1 LAATG
6 ESHRIRAEF
15 IPCGAAA
22 ARDSPAERMT
32 SGSAPRNAMVLA
44 AGLGKRMRPITDTLP
59 KPLVSVGGRR
69 LIDYA
74 LDRLAEA
81 GVEHAVVNV
90 HYLADQ
96 IEAAVARRARPRIT
110 VSDER
115 GLLLETGGGV
125 KRALGLLGSAPFF
138 VFNSDSCW
146 IEGSQPNLPAMAA
159 AWDPARMDVL
169 LLVAPMATSIGME
182 GRGDFHMASDGRL
195 RRRAEDETAAYAY
208 AGVAIWKQEMFA
220 DTPEGAWSLNLLF
233 DRASARGRLLGHVL
247 DGTWLHIGTPQALAD
262 AEAAMAASDR

>member
-1 LAATG
+1 
-6 ESHRIRAEF
+6 
-15 IPCGAAA
+15 
-22 ARDSPAERMT
+22 
-32 SGSAPRNAMVLA
+32 MVLA

-81 GVEHAVVNV
+81 GVDHAVVNV

-96 IEAAVARRARPRIT
+96 IEAAVAARQAPRVTI
-110 VSDER
+110 SDER
-115 GLLLETGGGV
+115 EVLLETGGGV
-125 KRALGLLGSAPFF
+125 KRALGLLGTEPFF

-146 IEGSQPNLPAMAA
+146 IERGSPNLPAMVR
-159 AWDPARMDVL
+159 AWDADRMDVL

-182 GRGDFHMASDGRL
+182 GRGDFHLDAAGHL
-195 RRRAEDETAAYAY
+195 RRRAEGEVAALAY
-208 AGVAIWKQEMFA
+208 AGVAIWKPEMFA
-220 DTPEGAWSLNLLF
+220 DTPDGAWSLNLLF
-233 DRASARGRLLGHVL
+233 DRAAASGRLHGHVL

-262 AEAAMAASDR
+262 AEAAMAAARR